1 LVLGVRQR
9 LLGFVVDLYE
19 KTVGPGGHCRSGEG
33 GYEFGPSRGFISRPA
48 RNLHGVR
55 YVNRYGI
62 TPALKFRD
70 GAKVENKV
78 QLTPIGMGDIDHRR
92 ALELLIAA
100 EAFKAA
106 VELVKPHLAEAMQSK
121 GTVVLGTVE
130 GDIHDIGKNIVAL
143 TLETNGYEV
152 VDIGIDVPIARF
164 AEEQARTGAQ
174 IVGASAMITSTLP
187 ALKRVVEDVRAK
199 SPETKVLIGGAPV
212 TPELVA
218 VYGADRY
225 AGDAIEAVR
234 VADELLAW

>member
-1 LVLGVRQR
+1 MSEEIL
-9 LLGFVVDLYE
+9 
-19 KTVGPGGHCRSGEG
+19 
-33 GYEFGPSRGFISRPA
+33 
-48 RNLHGVR
+48 
-55 YVNRYGI
+55 
-62 TPALKFRD
+62 
-70 GAKVENKV
+70 
-78 QLTPIGMGDIDHRR
+78 R
-92 ALELLIAA
+92 ALGESLVGLDEVRVGELTGQALADGVEPIAIIQQGLAPGMAEVGQRFEAGDYYLPELLIAA

-152 VDIGIDVPIARF
+152 VDIGIDVPVARF

-199 SPETKVLIGGAPV
+199 SPEAKVLIGGAPV

-218 VYGADRY
+218 AYGADRY

-234 VADELLAW
+234 VADELLAR